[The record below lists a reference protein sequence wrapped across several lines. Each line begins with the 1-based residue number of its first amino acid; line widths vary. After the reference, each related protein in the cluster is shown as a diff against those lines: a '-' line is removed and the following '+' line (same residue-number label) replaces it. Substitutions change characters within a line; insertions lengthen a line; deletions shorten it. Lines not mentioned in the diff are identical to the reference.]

1 MASPG
6 RPRSGRSLR
15 NEALRAGIAGN
26 RHRSKA
32 TTTMMDQQNLEPV
45 RPASAD
51 PAVALAEM
59 LGQLPK
65 PVADKAVAKTSVE
78 ELAQELGLKLGDQNE
93 LTIRRIKRGK
103 NYSFVRANGTRIKH
117 VGIIRRLN
125 RMAMPPAYRDVRYAA
140 DPSSHLQAVGVDAAG
155 RLQYRYHADWEK
167 VREQRKAHRLGKLV
181 AALPKT
187 RRNVSMHLAGEEPTR

>member
-6 RPRSGRSLR
+6 HSIERTAPPERSSTKEHYR
-15 NEALRAGIAGN
+15 N

-32 TTTMMDQQNLEPV
+32 STTMTDQQNLEPV

-65 PVADKAVAKTSVE
+65 PVADKPVADNSIAGKTTVE

-93 LTIRRIKRGK
+93 L
-103 NYSFVRANGTRIKH
+103 
-117 VGIIRRLN
+117 
-125 RMAMPPAYRDVRYAA
+125 
-140 DPSSHLQAVGVDAAG
+140 
-155 RLQYRYHADWEK
+155 
-167 VREQRKAHRLGKLV
+167 
-181 AALPKT
+181 
-187 RRNVSMHLAGEEPTR
+187 